1 MFLQY
6 QNNLFKYRINFL
18 FLLIISQYLC
28 FKQTNSIG
36 IFSFMVLKILIVLDL
51 SFLIYLNDIL
61 ILLYSLILNN
71 NTSYSSYI

>member
-28 FKQTNSIG
+28 FKQTNSINT
-36 IFSFMVLKILIVLDL
+36 FSFMVLKILIELDL
-51 SFLIYLNDIL
+51 SFLISLNDIL